1 MAALTDVETTA
12 RNYLRDFPRFF
23 QLDYPVVGR
32 TYDLGHP
39 NIDSTKL
46 WVATYVSSTTTELTS
61 SQYDVDDRNG
71 LIRLAT
77 TPSAGT
83 TLLVEG
89 YHFEWL
95 LPADLTFYAKL
106 ALNQHMHTLDMD
118 REQLSAVVKDVIGID
133 AMIEALWGLMTE
145 YSRDIDITT
154 SEAVHIPASQ
164 RFRMIQQLLQYWT
177 PEYEKKARALNIGLD
192 RIEVF
197 NLRRTSRTPNRL
209 VPVQKSR
216 ELGDYGPIERIYSPI
231 DDGEIV
237 IAEEQDDLRTDVFI
251 DGDPPEGYVSGVRYL

>member
-23 QLDYPVVGR
+23 QLDFDATGR
-32 TYDLGHP
+32 TFDLGHP

-46 WVATYVSSTTTELTS
+46 WIATYVSGATTELTT
-61 SQYDVDDRNG
+61 SQYSLDDRNG
-71 LIRLAT
+71 LLRLGAAQA
-77 TPSAGT
+77 SGT
-83 TLLVEG
+83 KLLVEG
-89 YHFEWL
+89 YHYEWL

-106 ALNQHMHTLDMD
+106 ALNQHMHNLDMD
-118 REQLSAVVKDVIGID
+118 KEQLSLVVRDVIGID
-133 AMIEALWGLMTE
+133 AMIESLWGLMTE
-145 YSRDIDITT
+145 YSRDIDVTT

-164 RFRMIQQLLQYWT
+164 RFRMIQQLLTYWT
-177 PEYEKKARALNIGLD
+177 AEYEKKARALNIGLD

-197 NLRRTSRTPNRL
+197 NLRRISRTSNRL

-231 DDGEIV
+231 DDGQIV
-237 IAEEQDDLRTDVFI
+237 IEKEQDELRTDVFI

>member
-23 QLDYPVVGR
+23 QLDFDAIGR
-32 TYDLGHP
+32 TFDLGHL

-46 WVATYVSSTTTELTS
+46 WVATYADGTTTQLTT
-61 SQYDVDDRNG
+61 SQFSLDERNG
-71 LIRLAT
+71 LLRLTT
-77 TPSAGT
+77 TPSSGT
-83 TLLVEG
+83 KVLVEG
-89 YHFEWL
+89 YYFEWL
-95 LPADLTFYAKL
+95 LPADLTFYATL
-106 ALNQHMHTLDMD
+106 ALNQHMHNLDMD
-118 REQLSAVVKDVIGID
+118 KEQLTSVVKDVIGID
-133 AMIEALWGLMTE
+133 AMIESLWGLMTE

-177 PEYEKKARALNIGLD
+177 AEYEKKARALNIGLD

-197 NLRRTSRTPNRL
+197 NLRRTSRTTNRL

-231 DDGEIV
+231 DDGEIA
-237 IAEEQDDLRTDVFI
+237 IAEEEDELRTDVFI
-251 DGDPPEGYVSGVRYL
+251 DGDPPEGYVSGIRYL

>member
-23 QLDYPVVGR
+23 QLDFDATGR
-32 TYDLGHP
+32 TFDLGHL
-39 NIDSTKL
+39 NIDSTKI
-46 WVATYVSSTTTELTS
+46 WVATYAGGTTTQLTT
-61 SQYDVDDRNG
+61 SQFSLDDRNG
-71 LIRLAT
+71 LLRLAT
-77 TPSAGT
+77 TPSSGT
-83 TLLVEG
+83 KVLVEG
-89 YHFEWL
+89 YYFEWL
-95 LPADLTFYAKL
+95 LPADLTFYATL
-106 ALNQHMHTLDMD
+106 ALNQHMHNLDMD
-118 REQLSAVVKDVIGID
+118 KEQLTAVVKDVIGID
-133 AMIEALWGLMTE
+133 AMIESLWGLMTE

-164 RFRMIQQLLQYWT
+164 RFRMVQQLLQFWT
-177 PEYEKKARALNIGLD
+177 AEYEKKARALNIGLD

-197 NLRRTSRTPNRL
+197 NLRRPSRTTNRL

-231 DDGEIV
+231 DDGEII
-237 IAEEQDDLRTDVFI
+237 IAEEQDELRTDVFI

>member
-23 QLDYPVVGR
+23 QLDFDATGR
-32 TYDLGHP
+32 TFDLGHP
-39 NIDSTKL
+39 NIDLTKL
-46 WVATYVSSTTTELTS
+46 WVATYVSGTTTELTT
-61 SQYDVDDRNG
+61 SQYSLDDRNG
-71 LIRLAT
+71 LLRLGAAQASDT
-77 TPSAGT
+77 K
-83 TLLVEG
+83 LLVEG

-118 REQLSAVVKDVIGID
+118 REQLSAVVRDVIGID
-133 AMIEALWGLMTE
+133 AMIESLWGLMTE
-145 YSRDIDITT
+145 YSRDIDVTT

-164 RFRMIQQLLQYWT
+164 RFRMIQQLLTYWT
-177 PEYEKKARALNIGLD
+177 AEYEKKARALNIGLD

-197 NLRRTSRTPNRL
+197 NLRRTSRTTNRL

-216 ELGDYGPIERIYSPI
+216 ELGDYGPIERIYSPL
-231 DDGEIV
+231 DDGQIV
-237 IAEEQDDLRTDVFI
+237 IAEEQDDLRTEVFI

>member
-1 MAALTDVETTA
+1 MAALTDIETTA

-23 QLDYPVVGR
+23 QLDFDATGR
-32 TYDLGHP
+32 TFDLGHL

-46 WVATYVSSTTTELTS
+46 WIATYTGGTTTPLTT
-61 SQYDVDDRNG
+61 SQYSLDDRNG
-71 LIRLAT
+71 LLRLAST
-77 TPSAGT
+77 QSSGT
-83 TLLVEG
+83 RILVEG
-89 YHFEWL
+89 YYFEWL

-106 ALNQHMHTLDMD
+106 ALNQHMHNLDMD
-118 REQLSAVVKDVIGID
+118 REQLTSVVRDVIGID
-133 AMIEALWGLMTE
+133 AMIESLWGLMTE

-177 PEYEKKARALNIGLD
+177 AEYEKKARALNIGLE

-197 NLRRTSRTPNRL
+197 NLRRTSRTTNRL
-209 VPVQKSR
+209 VPIQKSR
-216 ELGDYGPIERIYSPI
+216 ELGEYGPIERIYSPI

-251 DGDPPEGYVSGVRYL
+251 DMDPPEGYVSGVRYL

>member
-23 QLDYPVVGR
+23 QLDFDATGR
-32 TYDLGHP
+32 TFDLGHL

-46 WVATYVSSTTTELTS
+46 WVATYAGGTTTQLTT
-61 SQYDVDDRNG
+61 SQFSLDDRNG
-71 LIRLAT
+71 LLRLAT

-83 TLLVEG
+83 KVLVEG
-89 YHFEWL
+89 YYFEWL
-95 LPADLTFYAKL
+95 LPADLTFYATL
-106 ALNQHMHTLDMD
+106 ALNQHMHNLDMD
-118 REQLSAVVKDVIGID
+118 KEQLTAVVKDVIGID
-133 AMIEALWGLMTE
+133 AMIESLWGLMTE

-177 PEYEKKARALNIGLD
+177 AEYEKKARALNIGLD

-197 NLRRTSRTPNRL
+197 NLRRTSCTTNRL
-209 VPVQKSR
+209 VPIQKSR

-231 DDGEIV
+231 DDGEIT

>member
-23 QLDYPVVGR
+23 QLDFDATGR
-32 TYDLGHP
+32 TFDLGHL
-39 NIDSTKL
+39 NIDSTKI
-46 WVATYVSSTTTELTS
+46 WVATYAGSTTTQLTT
-61 SQYDVDDRNG
+61 SQFSLDDRNG
-71 LIRLAT
+71 LLRLAT
-77 TPSAGT
+77 TPSSGT
-83 TLLVEG
+83 KVLVEG
-89 YHFEWL
+89 YYFEWL
-95 LPADLTFYAKL
+95 LPADLTFYATL
-106 ALNQHMHTLDMD
+106 ALNQHMHNLDMD
-118 REQLSAVVKDVIGID
+118 KEQLTAVVKDVIGID
-133 AMIEALWGLMTE
+133 AMIESLWGLMTE

-177 PEYEKKARALNIGLD
+177 AEYEKKARALNIGLD

-197 NLRRTSRTPNRL
+197 NLRRTSRTTNRL
-209 VPVQKSR
+209 VPIQKSR

-231 DDGEIV
+231 DDGEIT

>member
-1 MAALTDVETTA
+1 MAALTDIETTA

-23 QLDYPVVGR
+23 QLDFDGTGR
-32 TYDLGHP
+32 TFDLGHL

-46 WVATYVSSTTTELTS
+46 WIATYAGGTTTPLTT
-61 SQYDVDDRNG
+61 SQYSLDDRNG
-71 LIRLAT
+71 LLRLAS
-77 TPSAGT
+77 TPSTGT
-83 TLLVEG
+83 KVLVEG
-89 YHFEWL
+89 YYFEWL
-95 LPADLTFYAKL
+95 LPADLTFYATL
-106 ALNQHMHTLDMD
+106 ALNQHMHNLEMD
-118 REQLSAVVKDVIGID
+118 KEQLTAVVKDVIGID
-133 AMIEALWGLMTE
+133 AMIESLWGLMTE

-177 PEYEKKARALNIGLD
+177 AEYEKKARALNIGLD

-197 NLRRTSRTPNRL
+197 NLRRTSRTTNRL

-231 DDGEIV
+231 DDGQIV
-237 IAEEQDDLRTDVFI
+237 IAEEQDELRTDVFI

>member
-23 QLDYPVVGR
+23 QLDFDAIGR
-32 TYDLGHP
+32 TFDLGHL

-46 WVATYVSSTTTELTS
+46 WVATYASGTTTQLTT
-61 SQYDVDDRNG
+61 SQFSLDERNG
-71 LIRLAT
+71 LLRLTT
-77 TPSAGT
+77 TPSSGT
-83 TLLVEG
+83 KVLVEG
-89 YHFEWL
+89 YYFEWL
-95 LPADLTFYAKL
+95 LPADLTFYATL
-106 ALNQHMHTLDMD
+106 ALNQHMHNLDMD
-118 REQLSAVVKDVIGID
+118 KEQLTSVVKDVIGID
-133 AMIEALWGLMTE
+133 AMIESLWGLMTE

-177 PEYEKKARALNIGLD
+177 AEYEKKARALNIGLD

-197 NLRRTSRTPNRL
+197 NLRRTSRTTNRL

-216 ELGDYGPIERIYSPI
+216 ELGDYGPIERVYSPI

-237 IAEEQDDLRTDVFI
+237 IAEEEDELRTDVFI
-251 DGDPPEGYVSGVRYL
+251 DGDPPEGYVSGIRYL

>member
-23 QLDYPVVGR
+23 QLDFDATGR
-32 TYDLGHP
+32 TFDLGHL
-39 NIDSTKL
+39 NIDSTKI
-46 WVATYVSSTTTELTS
+46 WVATYAGGTTTQLTT
-61 SQYDVDDRNG
+61 SQFSLDDRNG
-71 LIRLAT
+71 LLRLAT

-83 TLLVEG
+83 KVLVEG
-89 YHFEWL
+89 YYFEWL
-95 LPADLTFYAKL
+95 LPADLPFYATL
-106 ALNQHMHTLDMD
+106 ALNQHMHNLDMD
-118 REQLSAVVKDVIGID
+118 KEQLTAVVKDVIGID
-133 AMIEALWGLMTE
+133 AMIESLWGLMTE

-177 PEYEKKARALNIGLD
+177 AEYEKKARALNIGLD

-197 NLRRTSRTPNRL
+197 NLRRTSRTTNRL
-209 VPVQKSR
+209 VPIQKSR

-231 DDGEIV
+231 DDGEIT

>member
-23 QLDYPVVGR
+23 QLDFDATGR
-32 TYDLGHP
+32 TFDLGHL
-39 NIDSTKL
+39 NIDSTKI
-46 WVATYVSSTTTELTS
+46 WVATYAGGTTTQLTT
-61 SQYDVDDRNG
+61 SQFSLDDRNG
-71 LIRLAT
+71 LLRLAT
-77 TPSAGT
+77 TPSSGT
-83 TLLVEG
+83 KVLVEG
-89 YHFEWL
+89 YYFEWL
-95 LPADLTFYAKL
+95 LPADLTFYATL
-106 ALNQHMHTLDMD
+106 ALNQHMHNLDMD
-118 REQLSAVVKDVIGID
+118 KEQLTAVVKDVIGID
-133 AMIEALWGLMTE
+133 AMIESLWGLMTE

-164 RFRMIQQLLQYWT
+164 RFRMVQQLLQFWT
-177 PEYEKKARALNIGLD
+177 AEYEKKARALNIGLD

-197 NLRRTSRTPNRL
+197 NLRRTSRTTNRL

-231 DDGEIV
+231 DDGEII
-237 IAEEQDDLRTDVFI
+237 IAEEQDELRTDVFI

>member
-1 MAALTDVETTA
+1 MAALTDIETTA

-23 QLDYPVVGR
+23 QLDFDAVGR
-32 TYDLGHP
+32 TFDLGHL

-46 WVATYVSSTTTELTS
+46 WVATYTDGTTTQLTT
-61 SQYDVDDRNG
+61 SQYSLDERNG
-71 LIRLAT
+71 LLRLTT
-77 TPSAGT
+77 TPSSGT
-83 TLLVEG
+83 KVLVEG
-89 YHFEWL
+89 YYFEWL
-95 LPADLTFYAKL
+95 LPADLTFYATL
-106 ALNQHMHTLDMD
+106 ALNQHMHNLEVDK
-118 REQLSAVVKDVIGID
+118 EQLTSVVRDVIGID
-133 AMIEALWGLMTE
+133 AMIESLWGLMTE

-164 RFRMIQQLLQYWT
+164 RFRMIQQLLTHWT
-177 PEYEKKARALNIGLD
+177 AEYEKKARALNIGLD

-197 NLRRTSRTPNRL
+197 NLRRTSRTTNRL

-216 ELGDYGPIERIYSPI
+216 ELGDYGPIERSYVPI

-237 IAEEQDDLRTDVFI
+237 IAEEEDELRTDVFI

>member
-23 QLDYPVVGR
+23 QLDFDAIGR
-32 TYDLGHP
+32 TFDLGHL

-46 WVATYVSSTTTELTS
+46 WVATYAAGTTTQLTT
-61 SQYDVDDRNG
+61 SQFSLDERNG
-71 LIRLAT
+71 LLRLTT
-77 TPSAGT
+77 TPSSGT
-83 TLLVEG
+83 KVLVEG
-89 YHFEWL
+89 YYFEWL
-95 LPADLTFYAKL
+95 LPADLTFYATL
-106 ALNQHMHTLDMD
+106 ALNQHMHNLDMD
-118 REQLSAVVKDVIGID
+118 KEQLTAVVKDVIGID
-133 AMIEALWGLMTE
+133 AMIESLWGLMTE

-177 PEYEKKARALNIGLD
+177 AEYEKKARALNIGLD

-197 NLRRTSRTPNRL
+197 NLRRTSRTTNRL

-216 ELGDYGPIERIYSPI
+216 ELGDYSPIERIYSPI
-231 DDGEIV
+231 DDGEIA
-237 IAEEQDDLRTDVFI
+237 IAEEEDELRTDVFI
-251 DGDPPEGYVSGVRYL
+251 DGDPPEGYVSGIRYL